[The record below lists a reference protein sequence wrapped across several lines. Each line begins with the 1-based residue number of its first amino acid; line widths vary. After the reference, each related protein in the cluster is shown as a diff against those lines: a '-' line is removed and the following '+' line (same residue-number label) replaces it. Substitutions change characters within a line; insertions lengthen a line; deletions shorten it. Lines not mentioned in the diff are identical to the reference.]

1 MPRKQITLSRYTR
14 NALELLGGQIELA
27 RKRRGWSAS
36 ALAERAGIDR
46 STVSK
51 IESGS
56 PGVAIGTFFEVASLV
71 GLPLFSDD
79 LDVISREVARS
90 KEMLAL
96 LPKTIQPKRRV
107 DDDF

>member
-1 MPRKQITLSRYTR
+1 MPRKQVTFSRYTR
-14 NALELLGGQIELA
+14 RALELLGGQIKLA
-27 RKRRGWSAS
+27 RKRRGWSES
-36 ALAERAGIDR
+36 SLAERAGINR

-56 PGVAIGTFFEVASLV
+56 PGVAIGTCFEIASLV

-79 LDVISREVARS
+79 PDVISREISRS
-90 KEMLAL
+90 NEMLAL
-96 LPKTIQPKRRV
+96 LPRKIQPTRRI